1 MLQAPKSSPKDI
13 TDISSTCFKL
23 NSIQLRTLLENYRPA
38 HDERL
43 IPQELINNVA
53 AVAENTA
60 DELMRSSGQEIQ
72 LEEDPELQLPFL
84 LPDDGYS
91 DEVIRGVPPGL
102 KEFLDP
108 LCATGLCR
116 LNVQPK
122 SSGLWT
128 VYQENFK
135 QIGSYKS

>member
-1 MLQAPKSSPKDI
+1 MLQAPKSSAKDI

-38 HDERL
+38 PDERL
-43 IPQELINNVA
+43 IPHELINNVA
-53 AVAENTA
+53 AIAENTA
-60 DELMRSSGQEIQ
+60 DELMRSSGQDIH

-84 LPDDGYS
+84 LPEDGYS

-108 LCATGLCR
+108 LCSTGLCR
-116 LNVQPK
+116 LNVQSN
-122 SSGLWT
+122 SSGMWT
-128 VYQENFK
+128 VYQENYK
-135 QIGSYKS
+135 EIGW